1 MGCGICLVSADEF
14 EKQFTRAIRKA
25 ALRAEKPK
33 VFLEIAFSDFLLI
46 EWRGTIERVPFVHSK
61 PVICSCKHDICLVS
75 ADE

>member
-1 MGCGICLVSADEF
+1 M
-14 EKQFTRAIRKA
+14 KPQFTRAIRKA

-46 EWRGTIERVPFVHSK
+46 EWRGTIERVPFVR
-61 PVICSCKHDICLVS
+61 PEAGICSCEHGRCLPQ